1 MSWIDVL
8 IFSIRAISS
17 IIGAWRGMVR
27 ELLSLLFLVLAV
39 VIAQS
44 YGALLAE
51 ALTSV
56 LDNAGAR
63 YFFAVCCLFV
73 VVLMLGALVI
83 FVSQKFLVLTG
94 LMLIDRGLGV
104 LFGLARGALIVL
116 ILTFV
121 ARPFVSGSDFWM
133 ASKILPYVDDLSQLI
148 FIQYAETFDF
158 SQPEII

>member
-8 IFSIRAISS
+8 IFSILAISS

-73 VVLMLGALVI
+73 AVLIFGALVI
-83 FVSQKFLVLTG
+83 FISQKFLILTG

-104 LFGLARGALIVL
+104 VFGLVRGALIVL

-121 ARPFVSGSDFWM
+121 ARPFVNGSDMWATSIF
-133 ASKILPYVDDLSQLI
+133 LPYVDSLSQLL
-148 FIQYAETFDF
+148 FSQYAEAFDF
-158 SQPEII
+158 SRPEII

>member
-8 IFSIRAISS
+8 IFSILAISS

-73 VVLMLGALVI
+73 VPLIAARKKYNYI
-83 FVSQKFLVLTG
+83 FFLFCCGCLF
-94 LMLIDRGLGV
+94 LLLGV
-104 LFGLARGALIVL
+104 
-116 ILTFV
+116 IL
-121 ARPFVSGSDFWM
+121 
-133 ASKILPYVDDLSQLI
+133 
-148 FIQYAETFDF
+148 
-158 SQPEII
+158 